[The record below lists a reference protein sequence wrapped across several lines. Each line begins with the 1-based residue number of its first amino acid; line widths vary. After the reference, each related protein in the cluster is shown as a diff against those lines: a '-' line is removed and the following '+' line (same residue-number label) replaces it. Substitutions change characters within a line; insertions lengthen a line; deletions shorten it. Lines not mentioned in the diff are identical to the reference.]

1 MVVSK
6 IDNSVSYTEIKSVD
20 PEDIRKES
28 SLYQIEIKDV
38 PIIVAIGGAKNTFVE
53 KNITYFPVY
62 LVKHNSKVIQIG
74 VYEIP
79 TGNGMDYID
88 EDGALDVERVDEPL
102 IYTFATKDML
112 YKLRLVPEE
121 ETESTREKEKEQ
133 KGKKEGRQEP
143 EIGLEEV
150 APIITIPQIRIDI
163 FTPKIGFE
171 LPPLLKQE
179 TLKETNDIREKYH
192 ESSND
197 LWIQKF
203 MKNKHYLIQDNEGGG
218 DCFFATIRDAFQT
231 IGQET
236 TVSKLRSKLS
246 NEVDTSV
253 FHRYKEQYDMYS
265 NALQNTTKESI
276 QLKAEYEH
284 LKVQFRETIDREQQK
299 ILKVAVDK
307 IKQQYDRLKTENE
320 FTKQLLNEFKIMKNI
335 SNMEQFKKIIKT
347 CEFWGDDWAINT
359 MERILNVKF
368 IILSSEKYREK
379 DYNGVLLCGNVIDP
393 IIQSRGEF
401 DPEYYI
407 LLEHTGDHYKLIT
420 YKNKMIFTF
429 KELAYDMKRMI
440 VDKCMEKN
448 SGIFAFIPEFEVF
461 KNQTMGA
468 KDLSITY
475 EELGEAKI
483 LNLYDEN
490 IVFSFYLKS
499 ADKPL
504 PGKGSG
510 EKITA
515 QGATEY
521 SQLSKI
527 PQWRKKLD
535 EFWVQPFTLDN
546 HRWASVEH
554 YYQASKFK
562 KGNPEFYLSFSL
574 DSGTELSKD
583 PEMAKEAGGKTGKYK
598 GTLIRPKTV
607 IIDADFF
614 VKNNEQSRKDALYAK
629 FSQNEDLKAL
639 LLETKNAKLMNYRR
653 GKEPMVEDDLMIL
666 RDRLKKG

>member
-1 MVVSK
+1 MVVS
-6 IDNSVSYTEIKSVD
+6 ILDNSVSYPEIKKVD
-20 PEDIRKES
+20 TEDIRKES
-28 SLYQIEIKDV
+28 SLYQIEVKNIS
-38 PIIVAIGGAKNTFVE
+38 IIVAIGGAKNTFAD
-53 KNITYFPVY
+53 KNITYFPIY

-79 TGNGMDYID
+79 TMNEIDYID
-88 EDGALDVERVDEPL
+88 EDGALDVDRLEEPL
-102 IYTFATKDML
+102 IYTFATQDML
-112 YKLRLVPEE
+112 QKLRFVPEPEYVESYQE
-121 ETESTREKEKEQ
+121 EKEEKEK
-133 KGKKEGRQEP
+133 KEKR
-143 EIGLEEV
+143 GLEKHV
-150 APIITIPQIRIDI
+150 ATNIITIPQIRIDI

-171 LPPLLKQE
+171 LSPLLKQE
-179 TLKETNDIREKYH
+179 TLKEANDIREKYH

-246 NEVDTSV
+246 NEVDTNV
-253 FHRYKEQYDMYS
+253 FYKYKEQYDMYS

-276 QLKAEYEH
+276 QLKSEYDS
-284 LKVQFRETIDREQQK
+284 LKLQIRETIDREQQK
-299 ILKVAVDK
+299 IIKVAADK
-307 IKQQYDRLKTENE
+307 IKEQYDRLKTENE
-320 FTKQLLNEFKIMKNI
+320 FTKQLLKEFKIMKNI
-335 SNMEQFKKIIKT
+335 SNVEQFKQIIKT

-359 MERILNVKF
+359 MERILNIKF

-379 DYNGVLLCGNVIDP
+379 DYNGVLICGNVIDP

-407 LLEHTGDHYKLIT
+407 LLEHTGDHYKLIS
-420 YKNKMIFTF
+420 YKHKCLFTF
-429 KELAYDMKRMI
+429 RELAYDMKRMI

-461 KNQTMGA
+461 KNQTMGT

-483 LNLYDEN
+483 LNLYDDN
-490 IVFSFYLKS
+490 IVFSFYSKS

-510 EKITA
+510 EQIPA
-515 QGATEY
+515 QSATDY

-527 PQWRKKLD
+527 SQWRKKLD
-535 EFWVQPFTLDN
+535 DFWVQPFTLDN

-583 PEMAKEAGGKTGKYK
+583 PEMAKEAGGKTGKHK

-629 FSQNEDLKAL
+629 FSQNEDLKQL
-639 LLETKNAKLMNYRR
+639 LLETKNAKLMNYIR
-653 GKEPMVEDDLMIL
+653 GKEPAVQDNLMIL
-666 RDRLKKG
+666 RDKFKKG

>member
-320 FTKQLLNEFKIMKNI
+320 FTKQLLYEFKIMKNI

>member
-38 PIIVAIGGAKNTFVE
+38 PVIVAIGGAKNTFVE

-121 ETESTREKEKEQ
+121 ETEMSGEKEKEQ
-133 KGKKEGRQEP
+133 KGNRERHQDT
-143 EIGLEEV
+143 EIGIEEV

-359 MERILNVKF
+359 IERILNVKF

-407 LLEHTGDHYKLIT
+407 LLEHTGDHYKLIS

-429 KELAYDMKRMI
+429 RELAYDMKRMI

-490 IVFSFYLKS
+490 IVFSFYSKS

-535 EFWVQPFTLDN
+535 DFWVQPFTLDN

-607 IIDADFF
+607 IIDPDFF

-653 GKEPMVEDDLMIL
+653 GKEPMVEDVLMIL
-666 RDRLKKG
+666 RDRFKKG

>member
-6 IDNSVSYTEIKSVD
+6 IDNSISYTEIKSVD

-38 PIIVAIGGAKNTFVE
+38 PVIVAIGGAKNTFVE

-79 TGNGMDYID
+79 TGNGIDYID

-121 ETESTREKEKEQ
+121 ETEMSGEKEKEQ
-133 KGKKEGRQEP
+133 KGNRERHQDT
-143 EIGLEEV
+143 EIGIEEV

-359 MERILNVKF
+359 IERILNVKF

-407 LLEHTGDHYKLIT
+407 LLEHTGDHYKLIS

-429 KELAYDMKRMI
+429 RELAYDMKRMI

-490 IVFSFYLKS
+490 IVFSFYSKS

-535 EFWVQPFTLDN
+535 DFWVQPFTLDN

-607 IIDADFF
+607 IIDPDFF

-653 GKEPMVEDDLMIL
+653 GKEPMVEDVLMIL
-666 RDRLKKG
+666 RDRFKKG

>member
-74 VYEIP
+74 VYEIS

-121 ETESTREKEKEQ
+121 ETEMTREREQ
-133 KGKKEGRQEP
+133 KGKKERRQPP

-197 LWIQKF
+197 VWIQKF

-407 LLEHTGDHYKLIT
+407 LLEHTGDHYKLIS

-429 KELAYDMKRMI
+429 RELAYDMKRMI

-490 IVFSFYLKS
+490 IVFSFYSKS

-535 EFWVQPFTLDN
+535 DFWVQPFTLDN

-607 IIDADFF
+607 IIDPDFF